1 MRAQVGARSA
11 DMKRWPLPGRMLGAK
26 IISIGTNDAAQPLL
40 AANLKAIRVR
50 LNTRR
55 AIWLYPTQEVRPV
68 SCALWPRPSAT
79 RYPILAATARKTVP
93 IRKAT
98 VTSREHGF
106 ASKQSSAPTATAN
119 SSIAWRWWPT
129 MIVPCPRCKSAVP
142 GLVIPTR
149 AMSSAELPPGRL
161 CICPGRLRL
170 KAQAH
175 VSCHVTSPG
184 SRASRGGIGRNARLI
199 GPFCIG
205 RLTA

>member
-119 SSIAWRWWPT
+119 SSIGLALVADHDSSLSALQVCSAGTGNPDKSDVLGGASAGAPVHMSRSLAA
-129 MIVPCPRCKSAVP
+129 KSAGACLLSCYQPRLPRVAR
-142 GLVIPTR
+142 GHR
-149 AMSSAELPPGRL
+149 A
-161 CICPGRLRL
+161 
-170 KAQAH
+170 
-175 VSCHVTSPG
+175 
-184 SRASRGGIGRNARLI
+184 
-199 GPFCIG
+199 
-205 RLTA
+205 